1 MAREARPATVT
12 RRDYTGAVGTAAV
25 DVTVRSYGV
34 EVIDDQVVV
43 TIGGGG
49 DGDRQGGSGDE

>member
-1 MAREARPATVT
+1 MALEARPPAVT
-12 RRDYTGAVGTAAV
+12 RRDYTGAVGTAEV

-43 TIGGGG
+43 TIGGG
-49 DGDRQGGSGDE
+49 QGGRGDE

>member
-1 MAREARPATVT
+1 MALEARPATVT
-12 RRDYTGAVGTAAV
+12 RRDYTGAVGTAEV

-34 EVIDDQVVV
+34 EVIDDQVVI
-43 TIGGGG
+43 TSGGG